1 MYLILFFTNMS
12 LTKEDIKNIDEYLS
26 PRFDAI
32 INAMVERF
40 DQVDNKINA
49 LFKMYE
55 SMEKKW
61 LRLNAKSNMTNSRLD
76 RAELNISTIIS
87 TLKDKNRY
95 IKYQKKE

>member
-1 MYLILFFTNMS
+1 MS